1 MTATG
6 DRTAGLRA
14 ARAKDS
20 AGKRRRVLA
29 ALGDLEAAGTPVTVS
44 AVAKAAGVST
54 WLVYADGVRDHLDA
68 ARRRQTQ
75 PGQTLTAG
83 AAPGGKPAPVTPASL
98 RTDLA
103 LARDEIRRLR
113 GEHDKLRRRLRLQL
127 GAEIDAPDRADLIAR
142 VADLESL
149 TRQLLTERDARST
162 EADHAQRRI
171 HDLED
176 DLAAARESLRRVIK
190 DQNRAQP

>member
-6 DRTAGLRA
+6 DRTAGMRA

-75 PGQTLTAG
+75 PGQTLAAG
-83 AAPGGKPAPVTPASL
+83 AAWAANPPRSPLPACAPTSPSPATRSAGCAAN
-98 RTDLA
+98 TTSSDVGYA
-103 LARDEIRRLR
+103 CNS
-113 GEHDKLRRRLRLQL
+113 
-127 GAEIDAPDRADLIAR
+127 AP
-142 VADLESL
+142 
-149 TRQLLTERDARST
+149 RST
-162 EADHAQRRI
+162 R
-171 HDLED
+171 
-176 DLAAARESLRRVIK
+176 
-190 DQNRAQP
+190 PTGPT